1 MACDRTQAQLYSLY
15 APSDSYGLFFFAQ
28 STLPLSLLWHLKDI
42 LHHAVF
48 YLTIIL
54 GKEHFTRSIT
64 HFKIDQDSVG
74 ICALENHE
82 LHLVTLTTLLLGE
95 NDTHQWMWRKTR
107 QRRALE
113 ATHGN
118 LAKSRVDE
126 SLATVSENELKNR
139 KRETQSRTHRN
150 TIHDVC
156 RRMNAT
162 R

>member
-15 APSDSYGLFFFAQ
+15 PPSDSSGLSF
-28 STLPLSLLWHLKDI
+28 SHNSHSPSLLCTWKDI

-48 YLTIIL
+48 YLTIIS
-54 GKEHFTRSIT
+54 GKEHLTRSIT

-107 QRRALE
+107 QRRALK

-126 SLATVSENELKNR
+126 FGHWFR
-139 KRETQSRTHRN
+139 KRTEKPKTGNAITHPPQHN
-150 TIHDVC
+150 TRCV
-156 RRMNAT
+156 
-162 R
+162 